1 MVHTAILIRDGLFAL
16 QKATKAANLQ
26 KKCKWKYVQ
35 NQGILIMEE
44 GSQLANSKAAKVIE
58 GSKQAAAKRA

>member
-1 MVHTAILIRDGLFAL
+1 MTNSLPFRKLLRPQIY
-16 QKATKAANLQ
+16 K

-35 NQGILIMEE
+35 NQGILIMEK
-44 GSQLANSKAAKVIE
+44 GSQLTNPKAAKVIE